1 MKNVTELRN
10 ELSQVFADLKNGS
23 VKHSDAA
30 ELANLAGKMI
40 TSAKVQLEYYALRKE
55 MPTISFLASGEQPS
69 NQKVKARGE
78 KSPVKTY
85 AGGKPNYCAE
95 EKNT

>member
-1 MKNVTELRN
+1 MKNVTELR
-10 ELSQVFADLKNGS
+10 EQLSQVFTELRNGG

-55 MPTISFLASGEQPS
+55 TPTINFLASVEKQDAHVS
-69 NQKVKARGE
+69 QQKENDGAD
-78 KSPVKTY
+78 
-85 AGGKPNYCAE
+85 
-95 EKNT
+95 

>member
-10 ELSQVFADLKNGS
+10 ELSQVFANLKNGS

-40 TSAKVQLEYYALRKE
+40 NSAKVQLEYYALRKE
-55 MPTISFLASGEQPS
+55 MPTISFLASEEQTS
-69 NQKVKARGE
+69 NQKAK
-78 KSPVKTY
+78 K
-85 AGGKPNYCAE
+85 
-95 EKNT
+95 